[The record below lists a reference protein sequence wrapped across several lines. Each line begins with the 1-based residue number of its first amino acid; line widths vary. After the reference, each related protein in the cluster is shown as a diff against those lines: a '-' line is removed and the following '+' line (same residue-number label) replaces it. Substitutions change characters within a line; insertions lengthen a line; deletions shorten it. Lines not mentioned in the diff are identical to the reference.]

1 MIFQSSFYQTKR
13 ILLVDDCEPIRA
25 SIRGMLQQIGFEH
38 ITAVADASAAL
49 DKAELHSFDFILA
62 DFQLGDGLNGAQLF
76 DALKKRE
83 LLKAGCCFVL
93 LSAETMRQPV
103 FGLSERQPDCYIQ
116 KPFTYLTLEKRLAR
130 AIQQRLVVRKVF
142 QALPD
147 APAEA
152 LAECDRV
159 VRETPA
165 YALYALRLKGEL
177 LLRHQQPK
185 LAAHLYQQIL
195 QSRELS
201 WALLG
206 HAIAQF
212 QLEELEKADSLL
224 SVLSKAEET
233 RPEALDW
240 LIRLALRQQQPEQ
253 ALALSQD
260 LARVRP
266 QSVEVLQVQ
275 ATLASLSQQPDE
287 AIRCWQKASQQH
299 RYSVLD
305 SAQHYLNPARML
317 LLKAMQSKSLKLS
330 PLLSKAE
337 ESLQLLPKRFLT
349 EALQPELLLVQA
361 RIALLQGN
369 LQQAKQWLADAE
381 QGEVASCSVAANI
394 DLALLKLAMAD
405 VKQAE
410 AVMERLLHH
419 AFANDLTG
427 AVELAYSQHWQQQ
440 IPALWKTA
448 KALMQQGQANYRE
461 QSLNQALS
469 RLWQAFLYLPGHSQ
483 LALSLWQTLASL
495 PASPKLQT
503 AAAMLCQML
512 QQSQLE
518 PVSQQRFA
526 ALHQQISVHYK
537 LPALTLS
544 SAASG

>member
-49 DKAELHSFDFILA
+49 EKAELHSFDFILA

-83 LLKAGCCFVL
+83 LLKAGCCFAM
-93 LSAETMRQPV
+93 LSAESMRQPV
-103 FGLSERQPDCYIQ
+103 FGLSDRQPDCYIQ

-130 AIQQRLVVRKVF
+130 AMQQRLVVRKVF
-142 QALPD
+142 QALPN
-147 APAEA
+147 APDVA

-159 VRETPA
+159 VRESPPH
-165 YALYALRLKGEL
+165 ALYALRLKGEL
-177 LLRHQQPK
+177 LLQHKQPQ
-185 LAAHLYQQIL
+185 LAAQLFQQIL

-212 QLEELEKADSLL
+212 QLGDLDQASNMLL
-224 SVLSKAEET
+224 VLSKAEET

-240 LIRLALRQQQPEQ
+240 LIRLALLQQQPEQ
-253 ALALSQD
+253 ALLHCQE
-260 LARVRP
+260 LARSLP

-275 ATLASLSQQPDE
+275 AVLASLCQQLDE

-317 LLKAMQSKSLKLS
+317 LLKAMQSKSLKLD

-337 ESLQLLPKRFLT
+337 ESLQAIPKRFLT
-349 EALQPELLLVQA
+349 ETLQPELLLVQA
-361 RIALLQGN
+361 RIALLQGK
-369 LQQAKQWLADAE
+369 LHQANQWRAEAE
-381 QGEVASCSVAANI
+381 QGDVRSWSVAAFI
-394 DLALLKLAMAD
+394 DLALVKLAMAD
-405 VKQAE
+405 VKQAD
-410 AVMERLLHH
+410 AVMERLQRHNL
-419 AFANDLTG
+419 AGGLTG
-427 AVELAYSQHWQQQ
+427 SVDLAYCQYWQQQ
-440 IPALWKTA
+440 IPTLWKAA
-448 KALMQQGQANYRE
+448 KGLMQQGQLDYRE
-461 QSLNQALS
+461 QSFHQALS
-469 RLWQAFLYLPGHSQ
+469 RLWQAFLYLPGNSN

-495 PASPKLQT
+495 PASNKLQ
-503 AAAMLCQML
+503 AVASVLCQVL
-512 QQSQLE
+512 QQSQLDQAG
-518 PVSQQRFA
+518 QQRFA
-526 ALHQQISVHYK
+526 ALHQQLLAHYK
-537 LPALTLS
+537 LPALSLP
-544 SAASG
+544 SASAG